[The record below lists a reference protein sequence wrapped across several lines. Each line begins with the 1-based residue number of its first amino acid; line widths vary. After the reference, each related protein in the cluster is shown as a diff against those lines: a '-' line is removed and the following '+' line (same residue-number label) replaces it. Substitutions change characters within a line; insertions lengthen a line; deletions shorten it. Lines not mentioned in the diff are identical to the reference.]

1 MGTFSSTML
10 RSVLAVLSVVACANA
25 YVAPG
30 AFAPLATARMG
41 AVSRK
46 PTVALRSSVS
56 SAATLRAPL
65 AKSDFVGSSFRV
77 TAEAEL
83 DQALNTIKMSL
94 KDGQTPVVIGLAADS
109 GCGKSTFMRR
119 VTALF
124 GGECKLNDIGR
135 ETNTLISD
143 MTTVICL
150 DDYHSNDRA
159 GRKVSGLTALNPK
172 ENNFDLMYEQ
182 VKAIKEGKSITKP
195 IYNHVN
201 GTLDEPEEIKPT
213 PIVIFEGLHPFYD
226 DRVNDLMDFRIYVD
240 ITPEVKFN
248 WKVQR
253 DHEERGHS
261 IESIKESIEARKPD
275 FDAHIDPQKNKA
287 DCVIQVL
294 PTDLAKDDKKTLKV
308 EMIQVKDV
316 PNFTPTYLMDEGS
329 DIEWTPAKDKLKVSA
344 PGMKIYQRMDKWAG
358 KDAVVVGMD
367 GKYDD
372 IKEMNYVEKM
382 FSNTGA
388 KKDGEVTDKMVQY
401 EGQPGSN
408 DGTGLLQTICSLKV
422 REIYEA
428 IAKVK
433 VAA

>member
-1 MGTFSSTML
+1 MRTT
-10 RSVLAVLSVVACANA
+10 LALFIGSAAVATG
-25 YVAPG
+25 YVAPA
-30 AFAPLATARMG
+30 AFAPFGTVAKAASNRPAVGLRAP
-41 AVSRK
+41 AVSSM
-46 PTVALRSSVS
+46 ASLRSSPLASRS
-56 SAATLRAPL
+56 SFATTLRV
-65 AKSDFVGSSFRV
+65 SN
-77 TAEAEL
+77 EAEM
-83 DQALNTIKMSL
+83 DSALNQIRMGL
-94 KDGQTPVVIGLAADS
+94 KPGQKPVVIGLAADS

-119 VTALF
+119 VTACF
-124 GGECKLNDIGR
+124 GGESKLLPIGR
-135 ETNTLISD
+135 ETNTLVSED
-143 MTTVICL
+143 TTVICL
-150 DDYHSNDRA
+150 DDFHLNDRA
-159 GRKVSGLTALNPK
+159 GRKVSGLTALDPR
-172 ENNFDLMYEQ
+172 ENNFDLMYQ
-182 VKAIKEGKSITKP
+182 VVKDLKDGKTVTKP

-213 PIVIFEGLHPFYD
+213 PIIIFEGLHPFHD
-226 DRVNDLMDFRIYVD
+226 DRVNELMDFRIYVD

-388 KKDGEVTDKMVQY
+388 KKDGEVTEKMVQY